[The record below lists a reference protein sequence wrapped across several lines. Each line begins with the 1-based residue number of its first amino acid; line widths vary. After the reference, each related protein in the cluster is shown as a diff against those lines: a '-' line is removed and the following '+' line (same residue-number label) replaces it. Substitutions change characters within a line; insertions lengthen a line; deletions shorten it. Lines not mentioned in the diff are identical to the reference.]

1 MIFNV
6 FQFKLLV
13 FLTLRMKVNASHTSF
28 YLVEAYVIEALEARA

>member
-13 FLTLRMKVNASHTSF
+13 LLTLRMKVNAGHASF
-28 YLVEAYVIEALEARA
+28 NLVEAYVIEALEACA